1 MECFCKSNP
10 LSAPASSASFD
21 CVAKH
26 ESLVPLVDGLIS
38 RHFSTRSQLH
48 MGHVKSHLLLVQPGW
63 MMSNCFFICS
73 HDSHDINFF
82 ICRWCFSLMLWNMSM
97 SYFSHQDLK
106 ASIRAVKMAMSIEMC
121 LGRNFCLCWVELI
134 AYGGFLKL
142 GYPQIIHFYMILQDF
157 PLTIQLLGYLHLWNP
172 HMHPYAHSR
181 GN

>member
-26 ESLVPLVDGLIS
+26 ESLVPLVDGVMS

-48 MGHVKSHLLLVQPGW
+48 MGHVKFHLLLVQPDW

-82 ICRWCFSLMLWNMSM
+82 IFLWCFETCHCLIFPPGFEGLHSGGENGHEHRDVPWSKLLSLLGWVN
-97 SYFSHQDLK
+97 
-106 ASIRAVKMAMSIEMC
+106 SIWR
-121 LGRNFCLCWVELI
+121 F
-134 AYGGFLKL
+134 
-142 GYPQIIHFYMILQDF
+142 PQIGVPANHPFYMILQDF